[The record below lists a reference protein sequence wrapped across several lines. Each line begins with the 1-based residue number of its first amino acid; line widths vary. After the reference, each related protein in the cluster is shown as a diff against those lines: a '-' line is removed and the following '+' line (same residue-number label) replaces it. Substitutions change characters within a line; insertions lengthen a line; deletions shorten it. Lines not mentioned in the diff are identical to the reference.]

1 MGRQRAGESD
11 EFLLTYANQML
22 AKVIPDAGNLIS
34 GRAKD
39 AQRFEANPRIA
50 YARGTDVFQ
59 KRAAPICQHN
69 LAGNGTAKKLS
80 SRSRRDSSVCS
91 WNIYKA
97 RERER
102 DFQRMKQKYWD
113 FERKLWN
120 ERSLLIYEIAFL
132 FFYF

>member
-132 FFYF
+132 FFYI

>member
-69 LAGNGTAKKLS
+69 LAGNGSAKKLS

-97 RERER
+97 ISREREISN
-102 DFQRMKQKYWD
+102 
-113 FERKLWN
+113 EWN
-120 ERSLLIYEIAFL
+120 KNTEISNENCETNDL
-132 FFYF
+132 C

>member
-69 LAGNGTAKKLS
+69 LAGNGSAKKLS

-132 FFYF
+132 FFYI